1 VFPPAAPPAL
11 EVDEVPPVAEELPP
25 APPVEAP
32 PDPGDELPPCELAEL
47 PPELP
52 ARAPPDPVCGVDE
65 EEQDIDRTVKVMARI
80 ECFMRNSEWVFFH
93 CGGPVGTV
101 EWANRT

>member
-1 VFPPAAPPAL
+1 M
-11 EVDEVPPVAEELPP
+11 
-25 APPVEAP
+25 P